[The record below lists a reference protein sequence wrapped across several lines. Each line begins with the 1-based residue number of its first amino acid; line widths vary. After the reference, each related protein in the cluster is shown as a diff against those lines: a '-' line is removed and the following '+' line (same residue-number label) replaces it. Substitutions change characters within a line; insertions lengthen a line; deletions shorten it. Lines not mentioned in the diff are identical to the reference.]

1 MDKIR
6 QGDVYYVNRNYQEVG
21 REIYSGRPA
30 VIVTNDRLIDSSA
43 LVQVVYLTTT
53 PRQNSATHAVIKSL
67 PRHSVALGETI
78 GSVDKTRL
86 GDKIGRVTRK
96 EYSEIMDALGVVL
109 RCNIKEY
116 PDVNDANAPVQDSI
130 MDAIKAAAAEAVAA
144 VLKSEKW
151 RAE

>member
-30 VIVTNDRLIDSSA
+30 VIVTNDQLIDSSA
-43 LVQVVYLTTT
+43 LVQVVYLTTA
-53 PRQNSATHAVIKSL
+53 PRQNSETHAVIRSL

-78 GSVDKTRL
+78 ASVDKTRL
-86 GDKIGRVTRK
+86 GEKIGRVTRE
-96 EYSEIMDALGVVL
+96 EYSEIMRALDVTL
-109 RCNIKEY
+109 RCDIKEY

-144 VLKSEKW
+144 VLKSEKSM
-151 RAE
+151 AE